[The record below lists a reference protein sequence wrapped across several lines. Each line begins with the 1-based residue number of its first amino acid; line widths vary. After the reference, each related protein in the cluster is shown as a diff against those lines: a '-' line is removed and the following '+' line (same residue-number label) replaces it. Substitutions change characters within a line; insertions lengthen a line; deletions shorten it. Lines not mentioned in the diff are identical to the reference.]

1 MALPT
6 KTPVMDRR
14 EFVTTKKKIAPGRNN
29 QTEEAVRTFS
39 GLTPYN
45 GPWTSNEVIHLL
57 KRTMF
62 GSTPD
67 DINFF
72 LGLGMNQSVDSLL
85 TVSATPPAPPVK
97 NYNNNNIPATDP
109 DYNIPMGQTW
119 VTINTTDAEGQRR
132 NSLKAW
138 WMGLM
143 INQERNIR
151 EKMTLFWA
159 NHFSTETTDLG
170 RMIWAYNNNALCRKN
185 ALGNFKQFVRDIT
198 LDVAM
203 LRYLNGYLN
212 ISTAPD
218 ENYGRELQELF
229 TLGKENNPN
238 YTEDDVKKAARVLTG
253 WKINAN
259 TNTYSFTASQH
270 DTTSKQFSSFY
281 NNTVITGRSGATA
294 GDLELTDLINMIF
307 SKSTEVSR
315 FIVKKLYRYFV
326 YYRID
331 SATET
336 NVIDP
341 LAQLLVSNNWEIKP
355 VLSALFKSE
364 HFFDVVNQGC
374 YIKSPVDLVVS
385 VCREFGIVFPNAT
398 DYVNAYNMWSF
409 MQSYAALLQQN
420 IGDPPNVAGWAAFY
434 QAPQFHET
442 WINADTYPKRNLFT
456 DTMIGPGYTRSGQKI
471 IIDPVAFTKKL
482 SNPSDPNILMNDAL
496 RILFRIDL
504 SATSKTALKNQIL
517 LSNQAQDYYWTNAWA
532 AYISNP
538 TAANYQVVYTRL
550 RDLYKYLMDL
560 AEYQLC

>member
-6 KTPVMDRR
+6 KTLVMDRR
-14 EFVTTKKKIAPGRNN
+14 EFVTAKKKTAPVGTNEPKE
-29 QTEEAVRTFS
+29 TVRTFS

-67 DINFF
+67 DINYF
-72 LGLGMNQSVDSLL
+72 LGLGLNQSVDTLL

-119 VTINTTDAEGQRR
+119 VTINTTDADGQRR

-159 NHFSTETTDLG
+159 NHFSIETNDLG
-170 RMIWAYNNNALCRKN
+170 RMIWAYNCNALCRRN
-185 ALGNFKQFVRDIT
+185 ALGNFKQFVKDIT
-198 LDVAM
+198 LDAAM

-218 ENYGRELQELF
+218 ENYARELQELF
-229 TLGKENNPN
+229 TLGKENDPN

-259 TNTYSFTASQH
+259 TNTYSFNSGQH

-326 YYRID
+326 YYKID

-336 NVIDP
+336 NVIAP

-409 MQSYAALLQQN
+409 MQGYAALLQQN

-442 WINADTYPKRNLFT
+442 WINADTYPRRNLFT